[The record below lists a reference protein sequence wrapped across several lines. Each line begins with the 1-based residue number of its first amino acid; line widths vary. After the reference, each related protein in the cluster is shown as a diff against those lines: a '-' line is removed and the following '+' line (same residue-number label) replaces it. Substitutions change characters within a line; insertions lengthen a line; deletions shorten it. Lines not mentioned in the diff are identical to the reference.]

1 MKTKKNKYTFLNYI
15 ALSLFIIY
23 FIVTSIPELDT
34 EENKLYFKALFI
46 IPFILLI
53 IYNLLKSKEK

>member
-1 MKTKKNKYTFLNYI
+1 MKTKNKYTFLNYI